1 MALKTCSYCIIWDMH
16 WGFIIFSV
24 LVLFFDY
31 FKPWSH
37 IFFFTSWLH
46 GLFCPRGFGLSSLAT
61 SKALM
66 LTHSC
71 FSFITAGMF
80 VWTNTTTPEQTRS
93 VMFCHI
99 LFLLCGWTAKKICLW
114 FDFDLSTNCNSVVVC
129 VLCVHHY
136 LRLLQNK
143 VLHLM
148 PDLAPHGFL

>member
-1 MALKTCSYCIIWDMH
+1 MRHALRIYY
-16 WGFIIFSV
+16 FFSPCP
-24 LVLFFDY
+24 FFDY
-31 FKPWSH
+31 FKPLSH
-37 IFFFTSWLH
+37 IYIYFFLLH
-46 GLFCPRGFGLSSLAT
+46 GFTVCFVQEGLAWVHWLLQI

-99 LFLLCGWTAKKICLW
+99 LFLLCGWTTKKICLW

-129 VLCVHHY
+129 VLCVHHH

-148 PDLAPHGFL
+148 PDLAPHCFL

>member
-1 MALKTCSYCIIWDMH
+1 MALKMCSYCIIWDMH

-99 LFLLCGWTAKKICLW
+99 LFLLCGWTAKKSVC
-114 FDFDLSTNCNSVVVC
+114 DLILIYRQTVILL
-129 VLCVHHY
+129 LCVCCVY
-136 LRLLQNK
+136 ITTSDFYKTKFYILCLI
-143 VLHLM
+143 
-148 PDLAPHGFL
+148 